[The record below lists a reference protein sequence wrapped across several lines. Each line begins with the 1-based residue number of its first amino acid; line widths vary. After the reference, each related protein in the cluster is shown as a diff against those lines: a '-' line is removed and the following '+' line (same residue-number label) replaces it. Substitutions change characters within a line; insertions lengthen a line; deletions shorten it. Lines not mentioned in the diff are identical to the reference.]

1 MSDNNQPRQY
11 HAQEETCDKSTTE
24 DKKTPRPNY
33 GDQSHQPSFTGS
45 STSNFSTD
53 SIAYHP
59 PNLGELSAMIRSPTR
74 GFYSGTS
81 LLYSTSGFDMLSVI
95 ARVVTRP
102 NPVVNL
108 GPVDHSCSFVVVDPH
123 TPDHEI
129 VYCSP
134 TFCQLT
140 RYPPEAI
147 LHKNCRF
154 LQAPDAILHKNCRFL
169 QAPDGLVERGSTR
182 KHTDHQA
189 VRHFKN
195 ATVNHQECQVTLI
208 NYKNGGEPFLNLVT
222 VVPIT
227 WDSEEIRYHVGFQ
240 ADLVEAPRQ
249 LMENV
254 RVGRYSVNSGP
265 VRWSQ
270 S

>member
-1 MSDNNQPRQY
+1 MSYMTNSTQLEPDHVQG
-11 HAQEETCDKSTTE
+11 ETRDQSTAGSQNTS
-24 DKKTPRPNY
+24 RPNY
-33 GDQSHQPSFTGS
+33 GGPPSGS

-59 PNLGELSAMIRSPTR
+59 TDLSALSAMIRSPTR

-81 LLYSTSGFDMLSVI
+81 LLYSTSGFDMLGVI

-129 VYCSP
+129 VYCRPRRTWEYKNTYRSP
-134 TFCQLT
+134 GT
-140 RYPPEAI
+140 PES
-147 LHKNCRF
+147 
-154 LQAPDAILHKNCRFL
+154 QASCLSNTYIDQK
-169 QAPDGLVERGSTR
+169 
-182 KHTDHQA
+182 A
-189 VRHFKN
+189 VMHFKD
-195 ATVNHQECQVTLI
+195 ATIKHRECQVTLI

-227 WDSEEIRYHVGFQ
+227 WDSDQIRYHVGFQ

-254 RVGRYSVNSGP
+254 RIGS
-265 VRWSQ
+265 
-270 S
+270 

>member
-1 MSDNNQPRQY
+1 MSYMNNITQPKRE
-11 HAQEETCDKSTTE
+11 HAQGET
-24 DKKTPRPNY
+24 R
-33 GDQSHQPSFTGS
+33 DQSAAGSQNPSRPSYGGPPNGS
-45 STSNFSTD
+45 STPNFSTD

-59 PNLGELSAMIRSPTR
+59 PDLSALSAMVRSPTR

-147 LHKNCRF
+147 LNKNCRF
-154 LQAPDAILHKNCRFL
+154 LQS
-169 QAPDGLVERGSTR
+169 PDGLVEPGSVRT
-182 KHTDHQA
+182 HTDHQA
-189 VRHFKN
+189 VMHFKD
-195 ATVNHQECQVTLI
+195 ATIKHRECQVTLI

-227 WDSEEIRYHVGFQ
+227 WDSDQIRYHVGFQ

-254 RVGRYSVNSGP
+254 RIGRYSVNTGP
-265 VRWSQ
+265 VKWSQ
-270 S
+270 